1 MSVCVL
7 VFLETDSPN
16 LSEAEDHVEVFLNP
30 IHCLA
35 AARKMVRILCIVNF
49 PKWYLGAGEQRH
61 PGFY

>member
-35 AARKMVRILCIVNF
+35 AATKMVRI
-49 PKWYLGAGEQRH
+49 
-61 PGFY
+61 